1 MKTKPWLLP
10 LLAIAALLLVITQ
23 QAKSKREIQDEIALT
38 SLSIQQLTKQTT
50 LSQSSSSSQSQ
61 RNLTSTYSNQADSR
75 TDAEE
80 RVARILQ
87 EVLAFEIPWNDLNGG
102 AFLSILP
109 ELLPIIQDLTGHELL
124 ILCEQLEAHRISEER
139 SPNVDYYALNQ
150 LFLMLASEQEPEAAI
165 ASLPTPE
172 EKRMIF
178 SNFAHSNPIAA
189 QQWLKDA
196 DLPPAIKQYLA
207 RSLATFLLAEDVEAW
222 LQAQRQFQLQA
233 IHQDANVP
241 DNEVPLLEAAF
252 HAPENRDLREKI
264 LQTLL
269 SSALVKNVGEARQQA
284 ERLDLHP
291 HDLLGFFTNTNLF
304 EDTNQ
309 GDLLD
314 WMQDNGKKEPAIMET
329 QIFST
334 TRRWAHRDFEAAAD
348 WLLSKEPSPTRDYA
362 IEGFVS
368 SVSRLDPEAAIQWTD
383 QIQNPERQATTQEQ
397 IIEWWTGQNPD
408 AAARWVLSTEPSP
421 IRDQA
426 INGLIAPLIST
437 DPEAAMQWTDHLQ
450 SPNDRRV
457 LEGHILKNW
466 KTADPDAA
474 AAWSEEN
481 TQ

>member
-1 MKTKPWLLP
+1 MKTKPWIFP
-10 LLAIAALLLVITQ
+10 LLAIAALFLVITQ
-23 QAKSKREIQDEIALT
+23 QARSKRKIQDEIALT
-38 SLSIQQLTKQTT
+38 SLSIQELTEQTK
-50 LSQSSSSSQSQ
+50 LSQSSSSPNSQ
-61 RNLTSTYSNQADSR
+61 RNLISTHSNQADSR

-87 EVLAFEIPWNDLNGG
+87 EVLAFEIPLNDRTGG
-102 AFLSILP
+102 ALLSILP

-124 ILCEQLEAHRISEER
+124 ILCEQLEAHRISEEW

-165 ASLPTPE
+165 ASLPTLE
-172 EKRMIF
+172 EKTMIF
-178 SNFAHSNPIAA
+178 SNFAHANPIAA

-196 DLPPAIKQYLA
+196 DLPPAIKQTMA
-207 RSLATFLLAEDVEAW
+207 QSLATFLLAEDVEAW
-222 LQAQRQFQLQA
+222 LQAQRQFQLP
-233 IHQDANVP
+233 ANRLVADLP
-241 DNEVPLLEAAF
+241 EEKIPFLEAAF
-252 HAPENRDLREKI
+252 HAPENGDLRENI
-264 LQTLL
+264 LLTLVG
-269 SSALVKNVGEARQQA
+269 SALMKNVDEARQQA

-314 WMQDNGKKEPAIMET
+314 WMQDNGAKDPVIMES
-329 QIFST
+329 QIFDT
-334 TRRWAHRDFEAAAD
+334 TRRWADRDFEAAAD
-348 WLLSKEPSPTRDYA
+348 WVLSKEPSATRDYA